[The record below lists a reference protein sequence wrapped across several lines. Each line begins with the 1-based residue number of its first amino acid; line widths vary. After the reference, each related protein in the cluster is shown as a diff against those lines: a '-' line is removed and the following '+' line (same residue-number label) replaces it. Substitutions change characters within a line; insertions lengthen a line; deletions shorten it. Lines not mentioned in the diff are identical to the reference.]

1 MEQDN
6 LGKFSRLRRNS
17 LHTRRLFM
25 NMRAGIEGGSRWWD
39 DHKEEWG
46 GWGNYLKSWFWSWL
60 FNFDGSNSKEHA
72 CNAGDPGSIFGVGRS
87 PGEGSSNPQPEF
99 LSGEFH
105 GQRSL
110 MGYSPWGCKESDM
123 LEWLTHTYATLCIC
137 QISQNCTIKSVKY
150 HRTLQ

>member
-6 LGKFSRLRRNS
+6 LGKFSRLRRILYIQEDCLWTWQLELRVGVGDGTTTKKS
-17 LHTRRLFM
+17 
-25 NMRAGIEGGSRWWD
+25 E
-39 DHKEEWG
+39 G

-72 CNAGDPGSIFGVGRS
+72 CNAGDPGSISGVGRS
-87 PGEGSSNPQPEF
+87 PGEGNSNPQPEF

-110 MGYSPWGCKESDM
+110 MGYSPWGRKESDM
-123 LEWLTHTYATLCIC
+123 LEWLTHTCATLCIC
-137 QISQNCTIKSVKY
+137 QISQNCTIESVKY
-150 HRTLQ
+150 HRTL